1 MRFILAASLVLA
13 TAPICAQDTGRDH
26 DRHHEEIIF
35 SQASELLPWCRA
47 EAEAR
52 YAGRGIM
59 PYQWTGRYHDAF
71 NVLYVEG
78 KLRVHGDD
86 VAVNCRVAR
95 NALERY
101 AVIEIDDPSL

>member
-1 MRFILAASLVLA
+1 MQYVLA
-13 TAPICAQDTGRDH
+13 TLLAMAVAPVFAHDIQGDH
-26 DRHHEEIIF
+26 DSDHEEIVF

-52 YAGRGIM
+52 YVGRGIT

-71 NVLYVEG
+71 NVLYAEG

-101 AVIEIDDPSL
+101 AVIEIFDPTL